1 MSNDSSIPG
10 KGRIVNKG
18 NGNLRKLQVAW
29 SYRSTKQEVEK
40 YGAGRWTDKSEQREV
55 CSDWQFRALLRLNC
69 SRQT

>member
-18 NGNLRKLQVAW
+18 NGNLQKLQVAW

-40 YGAGRWTDKSEQREV
+40 YGAGEV
-55 CSDWQFRALLRLNC
+55 DRQVRAEGGVLRLAI
-69 SRQT
+69 QGVVETEL